1 MLINY
6 NLLIKLFI
14 TILTICLS
22 AYFFYVG
29 YLSLNLYKSINP
41 NPSNSKTN
49 IDAIKNNYLSKPDN
63 TEFLN
68 ESKKNKISTENEIII
83 EIKKNDTFSKII
95 DPYFENYIIKNKIIN
110 ELNKEFNLKNL
121 KIGQEI
127 YIYQNSKK
135 IVKTIIIPIDFS
147 TDIEIE
153 INETKI
159 TLTKKKIKITKDFES
174 NKFFIK
180 SSLYEDGKIVGVPL
194 EILSEAIKLYSFDV
208 DFQRDIQKNDEF
220 EILYEVFF
228 NSIKGSVSNGNIKYI
243 KLNLHGNNLEY
254 FIFKDEDGHF
264 DYFNKDGK
272 TDGLPLEILSEAI
285 KLFSFD
291 VDFQR
296 DIQKNDEFEIFY
308 EVFINGNKGNISY
321 GKIKYIKLNLH
332 GNILEYFIFKDE
344 DDHFDYF
351 NKEGKNAR
359 KALMKTPIDG
369 ARLSSSYGV
378 RKHPILGY
386 NKLHKGVDFAA
397 PKGTPIY
404 AAGNGVI
411 DFVGKNG
418 GYGKYIRIRHNS
430 SYKTAYAHLSNYKK
444 NIYKGIRVSQGEVIG
459 YVGSTGKSTGP
470 HLHYEVIYQNKQ
482 INPMKMKLPSGKILK
497 DNELKKFNKE
507 MKIIYSDFL
516 FYLYE

>member
-1 MLINY
+1 MLFNY
-6 NLLIKLFI
+6 NLLIKFI
-14 TILTICLS
+14 ITVLTICLG
-22 AYFFYVG
+22 AYFLYLGYV
-29 YLSLNLYKSINP
+29 SLNLYKSIIP
-41 NPSNSKTN
+41 NPANPKTN
-49 IDAIKNNYLSKPDN
+49 IDAKKNNYLSKPDDA
-63 TEFLN
+63 ELSY
-68 ESKKNKISTENEIII
+68 ESKNNQIIIENEIII
-83 EIKKNDTFSKII
+83 EIKKNDTFSKVI
-95 DPYFENYIIKNKIIN
+95 DPYFQNNIIKNKIIN
-110 ELNKEFNLKNL
+110 KLNKEYNLKNL

-135 IVKTIIIPIDFS
+135 IAKKIIIPIDFS

-159 TLTKKKIKITKDFES
+159 ILSKKKIRLTKDFES

-180 SSLYEDGKIVGVPL
+180 SSLYEDGKMAGVPI

-220 EILYEVFF
+220 EILYEVLI
-228 NSIKGSVSNGNIKYI
+228 NSSRGNIFYGNIKYI
-243 KLNLHGNNLEY
+243 KL
-254 FIFKDEDGHF
+254 
-264 DYFNKDGK
+264 
-272 TDGLPLEILSEAI
+272 S
-285 KLFSFD
+285 
-291 VDFQR
+291 
-296 DIQKNDEFEIFY
+296 
-308 EVFINGNKGNISY
+308 
-321 GKIKYIKLNLH
+321 LH

-344 DDHFDYF
+344 ANHFDYF
-351 NKEGKNAR
+351 NKEGKNVR

-397 PKGTPIY
+397 PKGTPVY

-411 DFVGKNG
+411 DFVGRNG
-418 GYGKYIRIRHNS
+418 GFGKYIRIRHNS
-430 SYKTAYAHLSNYKK
+430 SYKTAYAHLNNYKK
-444 NIYKGIRVSQGEVIG
+444 NIYKGKRVNQGETIG

-482 INPMKMKLPSGKILK
+482 INPMKMKLPSGKVLK
-497 DNELKKFNKE
+497 DDELKRFNEE

>member
-1 MLINY
+1 MLTNY
-6 NLLIKLFI
+6 NLLIKFFI
-14 TILTICLS
+14 TILTICFS
-22 AYFFYVG
+22 AYCFYLG
-29 YLSLNLYKSINP
+29 YVSLNLYKS
-41 NPSNSKTN
+41 NSAIPLNIKTN
-49 IDAIKNNYLSKPDN
+49 IDLKKNNYISKPDD
-63 TEFLN
+63 TELLY
-68 ESKKNKISTENEIII
+68 ESKKNEIIVENEIII
-83 EIKKNDTFSKII
+83 KIKKNDVFSKVIN
-95 DPYFENYIIKNKIIN
+95 PYFQNNIIKNKIIN
-110 ELNKEFNLKNL
+110 KLNKEYNLKNL

-135 IVKTIIIPIDFS
+135 IAKKIIIPIDFS

-159 TLTKKKIKITKDFES
+159 TLSKKKMKLTKDFES

-180 SSLYEDGKIVGVPL
+180 SSLYEDGKMAGVPL
-194 EILSEAIKLYSFDV
+194 GILSEAIKLYSFDV

-220 EILYEVFF
+220 EIFYEVFF
-228 NSIKGSVSNGNIKYI
+228 NRIRGSVLNGNIKYI

-254 FIFKDEDGHF
+254 FIFKDESG
-264 DYFNKDGK
+264 
-272 TDGLPLEILSEAI
+272 
-285 KLFSFD
+285 
-291 VDFQR
+291 
-296 DIQKNDEFEIFY
+296 
-308 EVFINGNKGNISY
+308 
-321 GKIKYIKLNLH
+321 
-332 GNILEYFIFKDE
+332 
-344 DDHFDYF
+344 HFDYF
-351 NKEGKNAR
+351 NKEGKNVR

-397 PKGTPIY
+397 PKGTPVY

-411 DFVGKNG
+411 DFVGRNG
-418 GYGKYIRIRHNS
+418 SYGKYIRIRHNS
-430 SYKTAYAHLSNYKK
+430 SYKTAYAHLNNYNK
-444 NIYKGIRVSQGEVIG
+444 NIYKGARVNQGSIIG

-497 DNELKKFNKE
+497 DDELKKFNEE

>member
-6 NLLIKLFI
+6 NLLIKFFI
-14 TILTICLS
+14 TVLTICLGS
-22 AYFFYVG
+22 YFLYLG
-29 YLSLNLYKSINP
+29 YMSLNLYKSINP

-49 IDAIKNNYLSKPDN
+49 IDAKKNNYLSILDVA
-63 TEFLN
+63 ELSY
-68 ESKKNKISTENEIII
+68 ESKKNQIIIENEIII
-83 EIKKNDTFSKII
+83 EIKKNDTFSKVI
-95 DPYFENYIIKNKIIN
+95 DPYFQNNIIKNKIIN
-110 ELNKEFNLKNL
+110 KLNKEYNLKNL

-135 IVKTIIIPIDFS
+135 IAKKIIIPIDFS
-147 TDIEIE
+147 TDIVIE
-153 INETKI
+153 INETEI
-159 TLTKKKIKITKDFES
+159 TLSKKKIKLTKDFES

-180 SSLYEDGKIVGVPL
+180 SSLYEDGKMAGVPL

-220 EILYEVFF
+220 EIFYEVFI
-228 NSIKGSVSNGNIKYI
+228 NSSRRSIFYGNIKYI
-243 KLNLHGNNLEY
+243 KLNLHGNNIEY
-254 FIFKDEDGHF
+254 FIFKDEVGHF
-264 DYFNKDGK
+264 DYFNKK
-272 TDGLPLEILSEAI
+272 
-285 KLFSFD
+285 
-291 VDFQR
+291 
-296 DIQKNDEFEIFY
+296 
-308 EVFINGNKGNISY
+308 
-321 GKIKYIKLNLH
+321 
-332 GNILEYFIFKDE
+332 
-344 DDHFDYF
+344 
-351 NKEGKNAR
+351 GKNVR

-397 PKGTPIY
+397 PKGTPVY

-430 SYKTAYAHLSNYKK
+430 SYKTAYAHLNNYNK
-444 NIYKGIRVSQGEVIG
+444 NIYKGARVNQGSIIG
-459 YVGSTGKSTGP
+459 YVGSTGKSTGS

-497 DNELKKFNKE
+497 DDELKKFNEE